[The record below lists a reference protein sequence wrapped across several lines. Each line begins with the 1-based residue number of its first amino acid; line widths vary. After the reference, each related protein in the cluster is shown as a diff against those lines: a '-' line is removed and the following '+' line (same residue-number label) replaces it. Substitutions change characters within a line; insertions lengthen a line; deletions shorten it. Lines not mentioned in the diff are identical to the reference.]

1 MGDMVT
7 SWSPNV
13 DERGEMTQAHPVVG
27 ASGSVLLIDDDA
39 QVRAIMRVRLEASN
53 FLVTEAATG
62 EDGLQIIGDDIDLVI
77 VDVGLPGI
85 DGFTVVR
92 AIRERHDMPI
102 IMVTGADEEADR
114 VLGLEIGADDY
125 VVKPFLPRELVARV
139 HAVLRRSA
147 PPPSSEVVT
156 DHIIT
161 VGDLEIDG
169 HAMVARRDGEPLPLT
184 NREFDLLHY
193 LARSPRQ
200 AFTREQLLRQ
210 VWETEPGWQDPST
223 VTEHIHRLRR
233 HVEVD
238 PSTPKRLVTVRG
250 VGYRFDP

>member
-1 MGDMVT
+1 
-7 SWSPNV
+7 
-13 DERGEMTQAHPVVG
+13 MTQSNSGVRG
-27 ASGSVLLIDDDA
+27 SGSVLLIDDDP
-39 QVRAIMRVRLEASN
+39 QVRAIIRARLEASN
-53 FLVTEAATG
+53 FGVVEAATG
-62 EDGLQIIGDDIDLVI
+62 EDGLQMVGGDIDVVI

-147 PPPSSEVVT
+147 AQPPREVVE
-156 DHIIT
+156 DHIIS

-169 HAMVARRDGEPLPLT
+169 HAMVARRDGATLPLT
-184 NREFDLLHY
+184 NREFDLLHF
-193 LARSPRQ
+193 LTRSPRQ
-200 AFTREQLLRQ
+200 AFTREQLLRH
-210 VWETEPGWQDPST
+210 VWHTEPGWQDPST

-238 PSTPKRLVTVRG
+238 PADPKHLVTVRG
-250 VGYRFDP
+250 VGYRFDL

>member
-1 MGDMVT
+1 MGVIVK
-7 SWSPNV
+7 SWSPDV

-27 ASGSVLLIDDDA
+27 ASGSVLLIDDDVH
-39 QVRAIMRVRLEASN
+39 VRAIMRIRLEASN
-53 FLVTEAATG
+53 FLVIEAATG
-62 EDGLQIIGDDIDLVI
+62 EDGLQMVGDDIDLVI

-92 AIRERHDMPI
+92 AIRERHDIPI

-139 HAVLRRSA
+139 HAVLRRRA
-147 PPPSSEVVT
+147 PQPSTDIVT
-156 DHIIT
+156 DHVIA

-169 HAMVARRDGEPLPLT
+169 HAMVARRDGETLPLT
-184 NREFDLLHY
+184 NREFDLLHF

-210 VWETEPGWQDPST
+210 VWHTEPGWQDPST

-238 PSTPKRLVTVRG
+238 PTTPKHLVTVRG
-250 VGYRFDP
+250 VGYRFDL

>member
-1 MGDMVT
+1 
-7 SWSPNV
+7 
-13 DERGEMTQAHPVVG
+13 MTQSTSSVRG
-27 ASGSVLLIDDDA
+27 SGSVLLIDDDP
-39 QVRAIMRVRLEASN
+39 QVRAMMRARLEARN
-53 FLVTEAATG
+53 FRVVEATTG
-62 EDGLQIIGDDIDLVI
+62 EDGLQMVGGDIDVVI

-139 HAVLRRSA
+139 HAVLRRTA
-147 PPPSSEVVT
+147 AQPSNEVVE
-156 DHIIT
+156 DHVIT

-169 HAMVARRDGEPLPLT
+169 HAMVARRDGATLPLT
-184 NREFDLLHY
+184 NREFDLLHF

-200 AFTREQLLRQ
+200 AFTREQLLRH
-210 VWETEPGWQDPST
+210 VWHTEPGWQDPST

-238 PSTPKRLVTVRG
+238 PANPKHLVTVRG
-250 VGYRFDP
+250 VGYRFDL

>member
-1 MGDMVT
+1 
-7 SWSPNV
+7 
-13 DERGEMTQAHPVVG
+13 MTQSN
-27 ASGSVLLIDDDA
+27 SGVRGSASVLIIDDDP
-39 QVRAIMRVRLEASN
+39 QVRAIMRARLEASN
-53 FLVTEAATG
+53 FLVVEAATG
-62 EDGLQIIGDDIDLVI
+62 EDALQMVGGDIDVVI

-139 HAVLRRSA
+139 HAVLRRTA
-147 PPPSSEVVT
+147 TQPSREVVE
-156 DHIIT
+156 DHIIA

-169 HAMVARRDGEPLPLT
+169 HAMVANRDGATLPLT
-184 NREFDLLHY
+184 NREFDLLHF

-200 AFTREQLLRQ
+200 AFTREQLLRH
-210 VWETEPGWQDPST
+210 VWHTEPGWQDPST

-238 PSTPKRLVTVRG
+238 PANPKHLVTVRG
-250 VGYRFDP
+250 VGYRFDL

>member
-1 MGDMVT
+1 
-7 SWSPNV
+7 
-13 DERGEMTQAHPVVG
+13 MTQSNSSVRG
-27 ASGSVLLIDDDA
+27 SGSVLIIDDDP
-39 QVRAIMRVRLEASN
+39 QVRAIMRGRLESSN
-53 FLVTEAATG
+53 FLVVEAATG
-62 EDGLQIIGDDIDLVI
+62 EDGLQMVGGDIDVVI

-92 AIRERHDMPI
+92 AIRERHEMPI

-139 HAVLRRSA
+139 HAVLRRTA
-147 PPPSSEVVT
+147 TQSSTEVVE

-169 HAMVARRDGEPLPLT
+169 HAMVARRDGATLPLT
-184 NREFDLLHY
+184 NREFDLLHF

-200 AFTREQLLRQ
+200 AFTREQLLRH
-210 VWETEPGWQDPST
+210 VWHTEPGWQDPST

-233 HVEVD
+233 HVETD
-238 PSTPKRLVTVRG
+238 PANPKHLVTVRG

>member
-1 MGDMVT
+1 M
-7 SWSPNV
+7 
-13 DERGEMTQAHPVVG
+13 
-27 ASGSVLLIDDDA
+27 LLIDDDE
-39 QVRAIMRVRLEASN
+39 QVRSIMRVRLEASD
-53 FLVTEAATG
+53 FRVTEAASG
-62 EDGLQIIGDDIDLVI
+62 EEGLQIIGDDFDAAII
-77 VDVGLPGI
+77 DVGLPGI

-92 AIRERHDMPI
+92 AIRERYRLPI
-102 IMVTGADEEADR
+102 IMVTGAEEEADR

-139 HAVLRRSA
+139 HAVIRRSA
-147 PPPSSEVVT
+147 MQSRPEVVV
-156 DHIIT
+156 DHVIV

-169 HAMVARRDGEPLPLT
+169 RALQARRNGETLSLT

-193 LARSPRQ
+193 VATSPRQ

-210 VWETEPGWQDPST
+210 VWQTEPGWQDPST

-233 HVEVD
+233 HIEVD
-238 PSTPKRLVTVRG
+238 PATPKHLVTVRG